1 LLGGIGSS
9 WFWIDMNI
17 EKYIQFANLEFTL
30 SLQVKNLLDTKNSA
44 IINPVTG
51 RAYELGDRTPT
62 GWNDPMYPQ
71 LQAPVSTYP
80 FNPARYLAGRN
91 MQVGLAVRF

>member
-1 LLGGIGSS
+1 LLGGVGGS

-17 EKYIQFANLEFTL
+17 EKYIHVGGLEFTL
-30 SLQVKNLLDTKNSA
+30 SLQVKNLLDNKNSA

-51 RAYELGDRTPT
+51 QAYRLGDPTPA

-71 LQAPVSTYP
+71 LQAPVTAFP
-80 FNPARYLAGRN
+80 FNPARYLPGRN
-91 MQVGLAVRF
+91 MQLGLGMRF